1 MKSSLQSWLFNT
13 SGSTE
18 KEEGFSLIELVVVVS
33 VLAVLAAIALPT
45 FSCITRKA
53 KATSALAAIKQIQTE
68 CSVKKEEED
77 GTTSATFVSSNL
89 QGYEIESDGSNSCN
103 GASGT
108 GLIRAI
114 PNDSDQLP
122 TFILATT
129 SNELTYSF
137 RGQTGTNFTD
147 CLGLV
152 CDRSQGNEARAR
164 IESESFVVEGSY
176 LERGCSAYAVVEGP
190 TWDESEAKAQEL
202 GGHLITLNDIEESE
216 WIVDNIKWVHPE
228 NNTAGA
234 TAYWVGLT
242 DADNEGNL
250 KWADGSEVDI
260 PVQSSDNYGTED
272 YFSLVDTG
280 GLNDLTQT
288 TGDWSMGH
296 WQMKYGI
303 AEISICP

>member
-1 MKSSLQSWLFNT
+1 M
-13 SGSTE
+13 
-18 KEEGFSLIELVVVVS
+18 
-33 VLAVLAAIALPT
+33 
-45 FSCITRKA
+45 
-53 KATSALAAIKQIQTE
+53 KQIQTKCE
-68 CSVKKEEED
+68 INKAYTGNA
-77 GTTSATFVSSNL
+77 GTFTSSNL
-89 QGYEIESDGSNSCN
+89 NSYQIQSDGSNGCG

-108 GLIRAI
+108 GLISAI
-114 PNDSDQLP
+114 PSDTNKLP
-122 TFILATT
+122 TFILA
-129 SNELTYSF
+129 SDINKLTYNYK
-137 RGQTGTNFTD
+137 GQTGSNFTD
-147 CLGLV
+147 CLGLL
-152 CDRSQGNEARAR
+152 CQTFQGNEVRAR
-164 IESESFVVEGSY
+164 IESKDFVVEGSY

-190 TWDESEAKAQEL
+190 TWDESESKAQEL

-242 DADNEGNL
+242 DSDNEGNL

-272 YFSLVDTG
+272 YFSLVDSG

-288 TGDWSMGH
+288 PGDWSMGH
-296 WQMKYGI
+296 WQMQYGI